1 MPTPQPTMSV
11 PKSIGM
17 NGSAEKKMTMNGNGN
32 GNGMAKDG
40 MMMEEEEVAREDYH
54 LLQKRGARIRYGVD
68 HGA

>member
-1 MPTPQPTMSV
+1 MPTPQPTLSV
-11 PKSIGM
+11 PKPIGM
-17 NGSAEKKMTMNGNGN
+17 NGGAEKK
-32 GNGMAKDG
+32 MAKDG